1 MECIIRIGLENAAF
15 DDGNEGAELARIL
28 RKLAD
33 SIESAGEAPRC
44 FEKIRDINGN
54 TVGQYAAK
62 PADYA

>member
-1 MECIIRIGLENAAF
+1 MKFIIRIDMVNAAF
-15 DDGNEGAELARIL
+15 VDGNEGAELARIL

-44 FEKIRDINGN
+44 FENIRDVNGN

-62 PADYA
+62 PTDYA